1 MTICRKLRCQTSPKF
16 FPNCLIIPTTVNNPF
31 DDLFSPQREH
41 TPEPHITSADTRTGD
56 QNANSAGSSAIHE
69 VTKTCQSNSAV
80 QPETDHE
87 FADDGGGGRH
97 EPSTSKCDSPAP
109 SITSQSL
116 RSRLD
121 GEEPSSVDQEAVSTP
136 DRVPDEQPTELRTGE
151 TVPIVDH
158 NQNHI
163 EAPQAEP
170 EEVPE
175 PSAPSEADRDQIVDE
190 NDNVSCVQPA
200 PRTAENLS
208 MHCNGKAVSAVS
220 YTHLTLPTI
229 YSV

>member
-1 MTICRKLRCQTSPKF
+1 MAISRKLHCHTSQKF
-16 FPNCLIIPTTVNNPF
+16 FPNCLIIPTTINNPF
-31 DDLFSPQREH
+31 DDLFSPQSDH

-87 FADDGGGGRH
+87 VGDDGGGGQH
-97 EPSTSKCDSPAP
+97 EPSTSKCESPAP

-116 RSRLD
+116 CSRLD
-121 GEEPSSVDQEAVSTP
+121 GEETSSVSTP
-136 DRVPDEQPTELRTGE
+136 DQVPDEQPAELRTGE
-151 TVPIVDH
+151 TVATVDH

-163 EAPQAEP
+163 EAPQDEP
-170 EEVPE
+170 EQVPE
-175 PSAPSEADRDQIVDE
+175 PPSAPSEAERDQIVDE

-200 PRTAENLS
+200 PKTAENLS
-208 MHCNGKAVSAVS
+208 MHCNGKAVGV
-220 YTHLTLPTI
+220 
-229 YSV
+229 